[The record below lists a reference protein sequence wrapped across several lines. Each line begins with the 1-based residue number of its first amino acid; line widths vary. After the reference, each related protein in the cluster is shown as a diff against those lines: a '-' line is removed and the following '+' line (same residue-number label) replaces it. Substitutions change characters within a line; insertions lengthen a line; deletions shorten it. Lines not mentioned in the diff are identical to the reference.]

1 MSEDTKKPNDGEE
14 ADPTESVSGDLG
26 RLLEE
31 RERLEELLRNK
42 YTKNITVMFTDMKGS
57 TALAETEGDFAARFL
72 IKQHND
78 IVFPIIEQLNGHLV
92 KTMGDG
98 TLSYFDA
105 AQDAVRCG
113 MQIQKSVAEF
123 NNAKHPKVPI
133 QVRIGIHTGQGL
145 VEKKDIYGDVV
156 NVASRIETQGSPGE
170 VYISEETY
178 NALSDKNEIYC
189 SFQKLTS
196 LKGKKE
202 PFRIYKAF
210 WIPEEIEA
218 DKKAPKAFTVEEKK
232 KTASTSSILTESQM
246 FKFQKSSKQ
255 VAAETGTAGPS
266 IVIEEA
272 DRGKRIIHL
281 NQPETVIGRAPDN
294 DVVLD
299 ESYISRHHAKIILE
313 NGKYFIEDLGSRI
326 GTTINGGQVT
336 KKELAFGDEI
346 SLGEIRITFVE
357 PVNAQREAVSPAGGE
372 VAATMVM
379 GAMAKKYKL
388 VAFGPDKEFHEF
400 QVTGEE
406 KIIGRHEE
414 ATIRLSDSLISRRH
428 AKVWEENGQV
438 FIEDMGSNNGT
449 LVDGKILPKAQ
460 PVMLA
465 EKSIITICSYRLV
478 LLNIL
483 DKPVPEMFTS
493 TTPTASLVSKMKGLW
508 DNKGGK

>member
-1 MSEDTKKPNDGEE
+1 MSEDTKKPGDGEE
-14 ADPTESVSGDLG
+14 ADPTASVSGDLG

-57 TALAETEGDFAARFL
+57 TALAETEGNFAARLL
-72 IKQHND
+72 IEQHNK
-78 IVFPIIEQLNGHLV
+78 IVFPVIEQQHGHLV

-98 TLSYFDA
+98 TLSYFDTP
-105 AQDAVRCG
+105 QDAVRCG
-113 MQIQKSVAEF
+113 VRIQKSVIEF
-123 NNAKHPKVPI
+123 NNTKHPKVPI

-156 NVASRIETQGSPGE
+156 NVASRIETQGNPGE
-170 VYISEETY
+170 VYLSEETY
-178 NALSDKNEIYC
+178 NALADKDEIYC

-202 PFRIYKAF
+202 PFRIFKAF

-232 KTASTSSILTESQM
+232 KAASTSSILTESQM

-255 VAAETGTAGPS
+255 VAAEIGTAGPS

-272 DRGKRIIHL
+272 DRGKRIVHL
-281 NQPETVIGRAPDN
+281 NQPETVIGRAPDSE
-294 DVVLD
+294 VVLD
-299 ESYISRHHAKIILE
+299 ESYISRHHAKITCE
-313 NGKYFIEDLGSRI
+313 NGKYYIEDLGSRI
-326 GTTINGGQVT
+326 GTTVNGGQVT
-336 KKELAFGDEI
+336 KQELTFGDEI

-357 PVNAQREAVSPAGGE
+357 PIGARKGTVSPAGDDA
-372 VAATMVM
+372 AATMVM

-400 QVTGEE
+400 QVSGEE
-406 KIIGRHEE
+406 KVIGRHEE
-414 ATIRLSDSLISRRH
+414 AQIRLGDSLISRRH
-428 AKVWEENGQV
+428 AKIWEENGQV

-449 LVDGKILPKAQ
+449 LVDGQIIPKAE
-460 PVMLA
+460 PVILR
-465 EKSIITICSYRLV
+465 EKALVTICSYRLV

-508 DNKGGK
+508 DNKGAK

>member
-1 MSEDTKKPNDGEE
+1 MSEDTKKPFDGEE
-14 ADPTESVSGDLG
+14 GDPTASVSGDLG

-31 RERLEELLRNK
+31 RDRLEEVLRNK

-57 TALAETEGDFAARFL
+57 TALAEEEGNFAARFL
-72 IKQHND
+72 IEQHNK
-78 IVFPIIEQLNGHLV
+78 IVFPIIEQCGGHLV

-98 TLSYFDA
+98 TMSYFDA
-105 AQDAVRCG
+105 PRDAVRCG
-113 MQIQKSVAEF
+113 VKIQQQVIEF
-123 NNAKHPKVPI
+123 NNVKHPKVPI

-156 NVASRIETQGSPGE
+156 NVASRIETQGNPGE
-170 VYISEETY
+170 VYLSEETY
-178 NALSDKNEIYC
+178 NGLADKDEIYC
-189 SFQKLTS
+189 SFQKLSS

-210 WIPEEIEA
+210 WIPEEIAE

-232 KTASTSSILTESQM
+232 KAASTSSILTQSQM
-246 FKFQKSSKQ
+246 FKFQKSSKE
-255 VAAETGTAGPS
+255 VAAETGATGPS

-272 DRGKRIIHL
+272 DRGKRIVHL
-281 NQPETVIGRAPDN
+281 NQPETVIGRAPDS

-299 ESYISRHHAKIILE
+299 ESYISRHHSKITLE

-357 PVNAQREAVSPAGGE
+357 PIGTQRGAGSPGGGE
-372 VAATMVM
+372 AAATMIM
-379 GAMAKKYKL
+379 GAKKFKL

-400 QVTGEE
+400 PVTGEE
-406 KIIGRHEE
+406 KVIGRHEE
-414 ATIRLSDSLISRRH
+414 AQIRLNDSLISRRH
-428 AKVWEENGQV
+428 AKIWEENGQV

-449 LVDGKILPKAQ
+449 LVDGQIIPKAS
-460 PVMLA
+460 PVVLQ
-465 EKSIITICSYRLV
+465 EKALITICSYRLA
-478 LLNIL
+478 LLNVL

-508 DNKGGK
+508 DNKGAK

>member
-1 MSEDTKKPNDGEE
+1 MSEDKKKPHEE
-14 ADPTESVSGDLG
+14 EPDPTASMSGDLG

-31 RERLEELLRNK
+31 RERLDELLRNK

-57 TALAETEGDFAARFL
+57 TALAEEEGNLAARLL
-72 IKQHND
+72 IEQHNK
-78 IVFPIIEQLNGHLV
+78 IIFPIIEQYRGHLV

-98 TLSYFDA
+98 TLSYFEA
-105 AQDAVRCG
+105 PQDAVRCG
-113 MQIQKSVAEF
+113 VQIQKNVIEF
-123 NNAKHPKVPI
+123 NSTKHPKVPI

-156 NVASRIETQGSPGE
+156 NVASRIETQGNPGE
-170 VYISEETY
+170 VYLSEETY
-178 NALSDKNEIYC
+178 NAMADKDEIYC
-189 SFQKLTS
+189 SFQKLSS

-202 PFRIYKAF
+202 PFRIFKAF

-232 KTASTSSILTESQM
+232 KAASTSSILTQSQM

-272 DRGKRIIHL
+272 DRGKRIVHL
-281 NQPETVIGRAPDN
+281 NQAETVIGRAPDS

-299 ESYISRHHAKIILE
+299 QSYISRHHAKITLE
-313 NGKYFIEDLGSRI
+313 NGAYFIEDLGSRI
-326 GTTINGGQVT
+326 GTTVNGAQAV

-357 PVNAQREAVSPAGGE
+357 PTGAHKSGILQAGSEA
-372 VAATMVM
+372 AATMVM
-379 GAMAKKYKL
+379 SAAMKKYKL
-388 VAFGPDKEFHEF
+388 VAYGPDKEFHEF

-414 ATIRLSDSLISRRH
+414 APIRLNDSLISRRH
-428 AKVWEENGQV
+428 AKIWEENGNIY
-438 FIEDMGSNNGT
+438 IEDMGSNNGT
-449 LVDGKILPKAQ
+449 LVNGQIIPKAQ

-465 EKSIITICSYRLV
+465 EKALVTICSYRLV
-478 LLNIL
+478 LLGVL
-483 DKPVPEMFTS
+483 DKPAPEMFV
-493 TTPTASLVSKMKGLW
+493 TPPSASLASKVKGLW
-508 DNKGGK
+508 DKGAK